1 MLLSFENFEIVFLW
15 QYQTASFADYAAYNA
30 TYPSPA
36 APPLPPHSQHYDPFT
51 NGSGGMDPAVA
62 AGTSAANGTI
72 TNSLSAAWS
81 SADQLLSSIAAAQA
95 GQHSYYPPALTGAAA
110 QGLGSHSHHAAAAAA
125 AASHSFLTGASHSSH
140 PHSHSHAHHSV
151 HATHPHHA
159 TARDFRDVAGPLQVS
174 LFILA

>member
-1 MLLSFENFEIVFLW
+1 
-15 QYQTASFADYAAYNA
+15 
-30 TYPSPA
+30 
-36 APPLPPHSQHYDPFT
+36 
-51 NGSGGMDPAVA
+51 MDPAVA

-174 LFILA
+174 LFILFWHIYLQVESKRWELIVFKHKLF